1 MNPRPKLIEEEK
13 KGKKTKEEEETEIT
27 KEAAEAIH
35 PKYENIEDIPG
46 VGPATASK
54 LMEMGYSTVESLAT
68 AAVNEL
74 VRAGMTDKAAI
85 RIVSLARDATEV
97 RFVTASEILAR
108 RANIQKLMT
117 GSKSLDDMMG
127 GGLETMTITEFYGE
141 FGTGKSQICH
151 QLCINVQLPRGK
163 GGLGGNA
170 LYIDTENT
178 FRPERIVQMAKK
190 TGLDPQKVVSN
201 IVVAEAYTSDHQIL
215 ILEKADKII
224 KANNIKLIVVDS
236 LMGHFRSE
244 YLGRESLAPRQQK
257 LNSHLH
263 RLERLTI
270 AFNAAAV
277 VTNQVMAKPDDFFGF
292 GAYPVGG
299 HIVAHRSHSRIFLRK
314 AAGGK
319 GNRVARLVVSLDRPE
334 GECIFRISEEG
345 ISDAEEEK

>member
-1 MNPRPKLIEEEK
+1 MSPRPRSSSIEE
-13 KGKKTKEEEETEIT
+13 GKKREEEEGAKTVE
-27 KEAAEAIH
+27 EAPPR

-46 VGPATASK
+46 VGPATAGK

-97 RFVTASEILAR
+97 RFVPASEILAR

-117 GSKSLDDMMG
+117 GSKSLDDLMG

-170 LYIDTENT
+170 LYIDTENS
-178 FRPERIVQMAKK
+178 FRPERIVQMAQK
-190 TGLDPQKVVSN
+190 TGLDPQKVVAN
-201 IVVAEAYTSDHQIL
+201 IVVAEAYNSDHQIL
-215 ILEKADKII
+215 ILEKADQII
-224 KANNIKLIVVDS
+224 KANNVKLIVVDS

-244 YLGRESLAPRQQK
+244 YLGRESLAARQQK

-263 RLERLTI
+263 RLERLTV

-277 VTNQVMAKPDDFFGF
+277 VTNQVMSKPDDFFGF

-334 GECIFRISEEG
+334 GECIFRITEEG
-345 ISDAEEEK
+345 IMDAEEEEK

>member
-1 MNPRPKLIEEEK
+1 MNPKTIPTDEERK
-13 KGKKTKEEEETEIT
+13 KKRQEGEIRADEEPQVRTKYAT
-27 KEAAEAIH
+27 
-35 PKYENIEDIPG
+35 IEDIPG

-74 VRAGMTDKAAI
+74 VRAGMSDKAAM

-97 RFVTASEILAR
+97 RFVTASDILAR
-108 RANIQKLMT
+108 RANIQRLST
-117 GSKSLDDMMG
+117 GSKNLDNLIG
-127 GGLETMTITEFYGE
+127 GGLETMTITEFFGE
-141 FGTGKSQICH
+141 YGTGKSQICH
-151 QLCINVQLPRGK
+151 QLCINVQLPLGS

-190 TGLDPQKVVSN
+190 TGLDPQEVVSN
-201 IVVAEAYTSDHQIL
+201 IVVAEAYNSDHQIL
-215 ILEKADKII
+215 ILEKADQII
-224 KANNIKLIVVDS
+224 KNNNIKLIVVDS
-236 LMGHFRSE
+236 LTGHFRSE
-244 YLGRESLAPRQQK
+244 YLGRESLAARQQK

-263 RLERLTI
+263 RLERLTV

-277 VTNQVMAKPDDFFGF
+277 VTNQVMSRPDDFFGL

-299 HIVAHRSHSRIFLRK
+299 HIVAHRSHTRIFLRK

-334 GECIFRISEEG
+334 GECVFRIAEEG
-345 ISDAEEEK
+345 ISDVEEE

>member
-1 MNPRPKLIEEEK
+1 MSPRPRSIEE
-13 KGKKTKEEEETEIT
+13 GKKREEETKTPEEDT
-27 KEAAEAIH
+27 KH
-35 PKYENIEDIPG
+35 PKYETIEEIPG

-68 AAVNEL
+68 AAINEL
-74 VRAGMTDKAAI
+74 VSAGMTDKAAT
-85 RIVSLARDATEV
+85 RIISLARDATEV
-97 RFVTASEILAR
+97 RFVPASEILAR
-108 RANIQKLMT
+108 RDNIQKLTT
-117 GSKSLDDMMG
+117 GSKSLDDLIG

-151 QLCINVQLPRGK
+151 QLCINVQLPPGK

-178 FRPERIVQMAKK
+178 FRPERIVQMTRK
-190 TGLDPQKVVSN
+190 TDLDPDKVVSN
-201 IVVAEAYTSDHQIL
+201 IVVAEAYNSDHQIL
-215 ILEKADKII
+215 ILEKADQII
-224 KANNIKLIVVDS
+224 KSHNVKLIVIDS
-236 LMGHFRSE
+236 LTGHFRSE
-244 YLGRESLAPRQQK
+244 YLGRESLAARQQK

-263 RLERLTI
+263 RLERLTV

-277 VTNQVMAKPDDFFGF
+277 VTNQVMSKPDDFFGY

-299 HIVAHRSHSRIFLRK
+299 HIVAHRSHSRLFLRK

-334 GECIFRISEEG
+334 GECLFRISEEG
-345 ISDAEEEK
+345 ISDSEEEK

>member
-1 MNPRPKLIEEEK
+1 MSPKSRPIEEGRR
-13 KGKKTKEEEETEIT
+13 GKRREGGEEAKAID
-27 KEAAEAIH
+27 EAAIH

-54 LMEMGYSTVESLAT
+54 LMEMGYATVESLAT

-74 VRAGMTDKAAI
+74 VTAGMTDKAAT
-85 RIVSLARDATEV
+85 RIISLARDATEV
-97 RFVTASEILAR
+97 RFVPASEILAR
-108 RANIQKLMT
+108 RANIQKLTT
-117 GSKSLDDMMG
+117 GSKSLDDLIG

-151 QLCINVQLPRGK
+151 QLCINVQLPPGK

-170 LYIDTENT
+170 LYIDTENS
-178 FRPERIVQMAKK
+178 FRPERIMQMAQK
-190 TGLDPQKVVSN
+190 TGLDPKKVVAN
-201 IVVAEAYTSDHQIL
+201 IVVAEAYNSDHQIL
-215 ILEKADKII
+215 ILEKADQVI
-224 KANNIKLIVVDS
+224 KANNVKLIVVDS

-244 YLGRESLAPRQQK
+244 YLGRGALAARQQK
-257 LNSHLH
+257 LNGHLH

-299 HIVAHRSHSRIFLRK
+299 HIVGHRSHSRIFLRK
-314 AAGGK
+314 AAGGR

-334 GECIFRISEEG
+334 GECIFRIAEEG

>member
-1 MNPRPKLIEEEK
+1 MSPRPRSSSIEE
-13 KGKKTKEEEETEIT
+13 GKKREEEEGAKAVE
-27 KEAAEAIH
+27 EAPPR

-46 VGPATASK
+46 VGPATAGK

-74 VRAGMTDKAAI
+74 VRAGMTDKAAF

-97 RFVTASEILAR
+97 RFVPASEILAR

-117 GSKSLDDMMG
+117 GSKSLDELMG

-170 LYIDTENT
+170 LYIDTENS
-178 FRPERIVQMAKK
+178 FRPERIVQMAQK
-190 TGLDPQKVVSN
+190 TGLDPQKVVAN
-201 IVVAEAYTSDHQIL
+201 IVVAEAYNSDHQIL
-215 ILEKADKII
+215 ILEKADQII
-224 KANNIKLIVVDS
+224 KSNNVKLIVIDS

-244 YLGRESLAPRQQK
+244 YLGRESLAARQQK

-263 RLERLTI
+263 RLERLTV

-277 VTNQVMAKPDDFFGF
+277 VTNQVMSKPDDFFGF

-334 GECIFRISEEG
+334 GECIFRIAEEG
-345 ISDAEEEK
+345 IMDAEEEEK